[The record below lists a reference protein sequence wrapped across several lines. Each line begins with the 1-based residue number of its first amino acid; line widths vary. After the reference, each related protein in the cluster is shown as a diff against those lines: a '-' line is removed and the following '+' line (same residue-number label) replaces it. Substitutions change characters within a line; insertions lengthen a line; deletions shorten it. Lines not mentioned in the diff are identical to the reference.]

1 LVQKLKQVADPAH
14 AQHTKDSLGTQLPLL
29 GVAATQVKEIA
40 KEFLNAQGGQFGLK
54 SVYEVAQD
62 LWKTGYLE
70 ARVLGLLMLKRF
82 EKQFDEHI
90 WQLADGWLNE
100 IDDWL
105 LCDTVCVCLTAP
117 MVAADVSRLETLMEW
132 AEAKS
137 PWRRRA
143 AVVSLRR
150 LNRRGQAQPEVTF
163 RVCERL
169 MQDAEWPV
177 RKAVGFTLRDVG
189 LDAPDQLAEFLKQW
203 KSKTHRSI
211 IREATK
217 RLPPNLRQA
226 VLSS

>member
-1 LVQKLKQVADPAH
+1 
-14 AQHTKDSLGTQLPLL
+14 L
-29 GVAATQVKEIA
+29 GVAATQINEIA
-40 KEFLNAQGGQFGLK
+40 KEFLKTQGSQLGLK
-54 SVYEVAQD
+54 SVCEVAQD

-70 ARVLGLLMLKRF
+70 ARLLGLLMLKRF
-82 EKQFDEHI
+82 ENQFDDHI
-90 WQLADGWLNE
+90 WQLADRWLNE
-100 IDDWL
+100 IDDWS

-117 MVAADVSRLETLMEW
+117 VVAADVSKMATLMEW
-132 AEAKS
+132 TEAQS

-150 LNRRGQAQPEVTF
+150 LNRRGQAQPEATF

-177 RKAVGFTLRDVG
+177 RKAVGFTLRDIG
-189 LDAPDQLAEFLKQW
+189 LEAPEQQAEFLKQW
-203 KSKTHRSI
+203 KPKTHRSI

-226 VLSS
+226 VLSG

>member
-1 LVQKLKQVADPAH
+1 
-14 AQHTKDSLGTQLPLL
+14 LGTRLPLL

-40 KEFLNAQGGQFGLK
+40 KEFLKAQGSQPSLK
-54 SVYEVAQD
+54 SVYAVAQD

-70 ARVLGLLMLKRF
+70 ARVLGLLMLRRL
-82 EKQFDEHI
+82 EKQFDERI
-90 WQLADGWLNE
+90 WRLADRWLNE
-100 IDDWL
+100 IDDWS
-105 LCDTVCVCLTAP
+105 LCDTLCVCVMAP
-117 MVAADVSRLETLMEW
+117 MVAAELSKIEKLVEW
-132 AEAKS
+132 TEAKS

-150 LNRRGQAQPEVTF
+150 LNRRGQSQPEATF

-177 RKAVGFTLRDVG
+177 RKAVGFTLRDIG
-189 LDAPDQLAEFLKQW
+189 LDAPEQLAEFLKHW
-203 KSKTHRSI
+203 KPKTHRSI

-217 RLPPNLRQA
+217 KLPPNLREA